1 MSRNASFDQPDR
13 FTVGAVGE
21 PGERVFYLQAT
32 QAADVLTLRLEK
44 QQVAALATYLEGVLA
59 DTGGAPTLDPSIP
72 LALVTPIEPD
82 WTVGSLAIGVEEDG
96 QRIVIAAE
104 ELIAEG
110 DEDDPLRAVPGAA
123 RIAITRSQ
131 AGAFVPHAE
140 ALVSSGRP
148 VCELCGRPM
157 DPSGHVCPRKNG
169 HGAH

>member
-82 WTVGSLAIGVEEDG
+82 WTVGSLAIGVE
-96 QRIVIAAE
+96 
-104 ELIAEG
+104 
-110 DEDDPLRAVPGAA
+110 
-123 RIAITRSQ
+123 
-131 AGAFVPHAE
+131 
-140 ALVSSGRP
+140 
-148 VCELCGRPM
+148 
-157 DPSGHVCPRKNG
+157 
-169 HGAH
+169 